1 MVSRR
6 ADRSHSSRFW
16 WRHLKLN
23 VEKTRRE
30 RVPPTLR
37 RFFWDVNIK
46 RTEERER
53 DIELCLK
60 KGRKKKN
67 KEQNKT
73 VFTFSRSCVSSRH
86 DEHCAFLAVCGL
98 KFFTV
103 LAQFVGVN
111 VSSLL
116 KLL

>member
-1 MVSRR
+1 MKMK
-6 ADRSHSSRFW
+6 W
-16 WRHLKLN
+16 
-23 VEKTRRE
+23 
-30 RVPPTLR
+30 
-37 RFFWDVNIK
+37 
-46 RTEERER
+46 TEGS

-60 KGRKKKN
+60 KGEKKY
-67 KEQNKT
+67 KEQNKMCSLSA
-73 VFTFSRSCVSSRH
+73 VVCVSSRH

-116 KLL
+116 KTI